1 MNTVVTSRTAILEA
15 SRQLIREKGWS
26 ALNIRSVAEACGVSV
41 GSIYNYFNSKADLMA
56 AAVESI
62 WCDIFHFSDGNAFD
76 SFTECIQWVFDS
88 LEKGEQKYPGFFAL
102 HSVGFEAGEKTGGQQ
117 LMAQSWEHMRRG
129 FCMVMAQDK
138 KIRKDAFDE
147 SFTREMLAELVFS
160 LILANMLQKKYDSS
174 SILEMV
180 RRLIY

>member
-26 ALNIRSVAEACGVSV
+26 ALNIRSVAGACGVSV

-102 HSVGFEAGEKTGGQQ
+102 HSVGFEAGEKTGGQPVNGAV
-117 LMAQSWEHMRRG
+117 LGTYAQGLLYGDGSG
-129 FCMVMAQDK
+129 Q
-138 KIRKDAFDE
+138 KDP
-147 SFTREMLAELVFS
+147 
-160 LILANMLQKKYDSS
+160 
-174 SILEMV
+174 
-180 RRLIY
+180 

>member
-26 ALNIRSVAEACGVSV
+26 ALNIRSVAGACGVSV

-62 WCDIFHFSDGNAFD
+62 WFDIFHFSDGNAFD

-102 HSVGFEAGEKTGGQQ
+102 HSVGFEAGE
-117 LMAQSWEHMRRG
+117 
-129 FCMVMAQDK
+129 
-138 KIRKDAFDE
+138 
-147 SFTREMLAELVFS
+147 
-160 LILANMLQKKYDSS
+160 
-174 SILEMV
+174 
-180 RRLIY
+180 

>member
-1 MNTVVTSRTAILEA
+1 MTAL
-15 SRQLIREKGWS
+15 L
-26 ALNIRSVAEACGVSV
+26 
-41 GSIYNYFNSKADLMA
+41 
-56 AAVESI
+56 
-62 WCDIFHFSDGNAFD
+62 
-76 SFTECIQWVFDS
+76 ECIQWVFDS

-147 SFTREMLAELVFS
+147 FYQRNAGRTCIFS
-160 LILANMLQKKYDSS
+160 DSCQHRRKKYDSS

>member
-26 ALNIRSVAEACGVSV
+26 ALNIRSVAGACGVSV

-62 WCDIFHFSDGNAFD
+62 WCDIFHFSDENAFD

-102 HSVGFEAGEKTGGQQ
+102 HSVGFEAGEKTRGQQ

-147 SFTREMLAELVFS
+147 SFTRETLAELVFS

>member
-1 MNTVVTSRTAILEA
+1 
-15 SRQLIREKGWS
+15 
-26 ALNIRSVAEACGVSV
+26 
-41 GSIYNYFNSKADLMA
+41 
-56 AAVESI
+56 
-62 WCDIFHFSDGNAFD
+62 
-76 SFTECIQWVFDS
+76 
-88 LEKGEQKYPGFFAL
+88 
-102 HSVGFEAGEKTGGQQ
+102 
-117 LMAQSWEHMRRG
+117 MAQSWEHMRRG

-138 KIRKDAFDE
+138 KIRNDAFDE